1 MAELNETAVTEN
13 KMDWVDDGIPE
24 LQENPA
30 ENEVIE
36 LVVPRVKVDL
46 KRYDELISKEA
57 LLDAVIRQTF
67 ADSYLSKSVLTTL
80 LGDFIPQK
88 IIEEEKR
95 QQMETEKEQISQNQ
109 EEQYV
114 KGINEESIEI
124 EKINNSI
131 K

>member
-13 KMDWVDDGIPE
+13 KMDWADDGIPE
-24 LQENPA
+24 LQNYPA

-36 LVVPRVKVDL
+36 LVAPRVKVDL
-46 KRYDELISKEA
+46 KRYDELISKET

-67 ADSYLSKSVLTTL
+67 ANNYLSKSALTTL

-95 QQMETEKEQISQNQ
+95 QQ
-109 EEQYV
+109 
-114 KGINEESIEI
+114 EI
-124 EKINNSI
+124 ESRI
-131 K
+131 KKKAVTVDE